1 MMNIKYMKYIGVNIL
16 INLINNLNDFSII
29 IAPIFYKLLFMSITA
44 SFIGLIVIIIRKCV
58 DSKISPKWKYTLWF
72 LVLISLMVSYRPIS
86 NYSLTDEIAQ
96 IKNISFRQQY
106 QELNKVDN
114 NQNYTIQ
121 QKAEHNKIMY
131 QTIIFDI
138 ALPLIW
144 FIISVISI
152 AYLFV
157 SKLYIEHKVKLNK
170 VETSDNTIIIFDEC
184 KKILGI
190 ETNIELITQSY
201 LSSPAIIGIFKPK
214 IILPDY
220 YISDQ
225 SLMFVLLHELCHYK
239 RKDMV
244 INYIMLF
251 LSAIYWFNPL
261 VFILFKLIREDME
274 IVNDNYVLK
283 YIDNK
288 KGYTLSL
295 VEILAS
301 THNISFAPKILCM
314 VDSKKNTKRRIKMIN
329 LKDYFNQNR
338 IVIAII
344 SITIII
350 TTSMLFLTK
359 ATEYKTPPP
368 IYVHTI
374 DGDVYELEM
383 GGYSWDY
390 NGFITTDS
398 IDYTQISYDK
408 QSTDM
413 LFNNLETN
421 KNYFFSTSKDA
432 NNQKNPE
439 FEIIEMHEY
448 VDGQETK
455 LNAFDTDYVEV
466 NIKENEEIYYKFS
479 IKYEQGVVD
488 YSLFVDRYQ
497 DEDYVSKYSND
508 QGIFLDNYMSD
519 LEIDELFKNVQY
531 GSDYKKDGKKLEDFV
546 ENDFEFVAFSLFCDE
561 MNEDYGEIE
570 SDNELES
577 LDQSI
582 YNGDQKFNSEIETF
596 DFILNDITIMN
607 IDDFKDK
614 DEITM
619 LTLDALVKR
628 DSITNAAIVR
638 IDYELE
644 DNIGTKQHRYYMVYN
659 TKSNNYHDNEYSIY
673 SLFDF
678 E

>member
-1 MMNIKYMKYIGVNIL
+1 MN
-16 INLINNLNDFSII
+16 NLINNLNDFSIF

-44 SFIGLIVIIIRKCV
+44 SLIGVIIIVIRKCV

-86 NYSLTDEIAQ
+86 NFSLTNEISQ
-96 IKNISFRQQY
+96 IKNISFRLQY
-106 QELNKVDN
+106 QEINKANN
-114 NQNYTIQ
+114 NQNYTLQ
-121 QKAEHNKIMY
+121 QKAEHNQIMY

-144 FIISVISI
+144 FTISVISI
-152 AYLFV
+152 AYLLV
-157 SKLYIEHKVKLNK
+157 SKLYIEYKIKLNK
-170 VETSDNTIIIFDEC
+170 LEISDNTIIIFDEC

-190 ETNIELITQSY
+190 EKNIELITQSY

-225 SLMFVLLHELCHYK
+225 SLKFVLLHELCHYK

-274 IVNDNYVLK
+274 ILNDNYVLK

-314 VDSKKNTKRRIKMIN
+314 VDSKKNTERRIKMIN
-329 LKDYFNQNR
+329 LKDYFNHNK

-350 TTSMLFLTK
+350 TTSLLFLTK

-374 DGDVYELEM
+374 DGEVYELEL

-390 NGFITTDS
+390 NGDIIITDS
-398 IDYTQISYDK
+398 IDYTQISYDE

-413 LFNNLETN
+413 LFNNLVTN

-432 NNQKNPE
+432 NDQKNPE
-439 FEIIEMHEY
+439 FEIIEMYEY

-466 NIKENEEIYYKFS
+466 NIKENKEIYYKFS
-479 IKYEQGVVD
+479 IKYEQGIVD
-488 YSLFVDRYQ
+488 YSLFTDRYQ

-519 LEIDELFKNVQY
+519 LEIDELFKNVKY
-531 GSDYKKDGKKLEDFV
+531 GSDYEKDGKKLEDFV
-546 ENDFEFVAFSLFCDE
+546 ENDYELSAFSMFCDE
-561 MNEDYGEIE
+561 MNDDYDESE
-570 SDNELES
+570 SDNELEL
-577 LDQSI
+577 LDQIIS
-582 YNGDQKFNSEIETF
+582 NGDQKFDSEIETF

-607 IDDFKDK
+607 IDDFKEE

-628 DSITNAAIVR
+628 DSITNAAIVS

-644 DNIGTKQHRYYMVYN
+644 NNIGVKKQKYYLVYN
-659 TKSNNYHDNEYSIY
+659 TKSNNYHNNEYSIY

-678 E
+678 K

>member
-1 MMNIKYMKYIGVNIL
+1 MN
-16 INLINNLNDFSII
+16 NLINNLNDFSII

-44 SFIGLIVIIIRKCV
+44 SLIGVIIIVIRKCV

-86 NYSLTDEIAQ
+86 NFSLTNEISQ
-96 IKNISFRQQY
+96 IKNISFRLQY
-106 QELNKVDN
+106 QEINKANN
-114 NQNYTIQ
+114 NQNYTLQ
-121 QKAEHNKIMY
+121 QKAEHNQIMY

-138 ALPLIW
+138 ALPLIC
-144 FIISVISI
+144 FTISVISI
-152 AYLFV
+152 AYLLV
-157 SKLYIEHKVKLNK
+157 SKLYIVYKIKLNK
-170 VETSDNTIIIFDEC
+170 LEISDNTIIIFDEC

-190 ETNIELITQSY
+190 EKNIELITQSY

-225 SLMFVLLHELCHYK
+225 SLKFVLLHELCHYK

-274 IVNDNYVLK
+274 ILNDNYVLK

-314 VDSKKNTKRRIKMIN
+314 VDSKKNTERRIKMIN
-329 LKDYFNQNR
+329 LKDYFNHNK

-350 TTSMLFLTK
+350 TTSLLFLTK

-374 DGDVYELEM
+374 DGEVYELEL

-390 NGFITTDS
+390 NGDIIITDS
-398 IDYTQISYDK
+398 IDYTQISYDE

-413 LFNNLETN
+413 LFNNLVTN

-432 NNQKNPE
+432 NDQKNPE
-439 FEIIEMHEY
+439 FEIIEMYEY

-466 NIKENEEIYYKFS
+466 NIKENKEIYYKFS
-479 IKYEQGVVD
+479 IKYEQGIVD
-488 YSLFVDRYQ
+488 YSLFTDRYQ

-519 LEIDELFKNVQY
+519 LEIDELFKNVKY
-531 GSDYKKDGKKLEDFV
+531 GSDYEKDGKKLEDFV
-546 ENDFEFVAFSLFCDE
+546 ENDYELSAFSMFCDE
-561 MNEDYGEIE
+561 MNDDYDESE
-570 SDNELES
+570 SDNELEL
-577 LDQSI
+577 LDQIIS
-582 YNGDQKFNSEIETF
+582 NGDQKFDSEIETF

-607 IDDFKDK
+607 IDDFKEE

-628 DSITNAAIVR
+628 DSITNAAIVS

-644 DNIGTKQHRYYMVYN
+644 NNIGVKKQKYYLVYN

-678 E
+678 K

>member
-1 MMNIKYMKYIGVNIL
+1 MN
-16 INLINNLNDFSII
+16 NLLNFLNDFSII

-44 SFIGLIVIIIRKCV
+44 SLIGVIIIVIRKCV

-86 NYSLTDEIAQ
+86 NFSLTNEISQ
-96 IKNISFRQQY
+96 IKNISFRLQY
-106 QELNKVDN
+106 QEINKYNN
-114 NQNYTIQ
+114 NQNYTLQ
-121 QKAEHNKIMY
+121 PKAEHNQIMY

-144 FIISVISI
+144 FTISVISI
-152 AYLFV
+152 AYLLV
-157 SKLYIEHKVKLNK
+157 SKLHIEYKIKLNK
-170 VETSDNTIIIFDEC
+170 VETCDNTIIIFDEC

-190 ETNIELITQSY
+190 EKNIELITQSY

-225 SLMFVLLHELCHYK
+225 SLKFVLLHELCHYK

-274 IVNDNYVLK
+274 ILNDNYVLK

-314 VDSKKNTKRRIKMIN
+314 VDSKKNTERRIKMIN
-329 LKDYFNQNR
+329 LKDYFNHNK

-359 ATEYKTPPP
+359 ANEYKTPPP

-390 NGFITTDS
+390 NGDIIITDS
-398 IDYTQISYDK
+398 IDYTQISYDE

-421 KNYFFSTSKDA
+421 KNYFFSTSKDV
-432 NNQKNPE
+432 NDQKNPE
-439 FEIIEMHEY
+439 FEIIEMYEY

-466 NIKENEEIYYKFS
+466 NIKENKEIYYKFS

-488 YSLFVDRYQ
+488 YSLFTDRYQ

-531 GSDYKKDGKKLEDFV
+531 RSNYEKDGKKLEEYV
-546 ENDFEFVAFSLFCDE
+546 ENDLEFLAFSLFCDE
-561 MNEDYGEIE
+561 MNDDYDERE
-570 SDNELES
+570 SDNELEL
-577 LDQSI
+577 LDQIIS
-582 YNGDQKFNSEIETF
+582 NGDQIFDSEIETF

-607 IDDFKDK
+607 IDDFKEE

-644 DNIGTKQHRYYMVYN
+644 NNIEVKKQKYYLVYN

-678 E
+678 K